1 MTTSTHAFHTTRW
14 TVIGNACGETPEA
27 RQALSELCATYYA
40 PVVAFLRRDDDAA
53 RELAHEFFA
62 KVLAGDSLL
71 GADRERGRF
80 RSYLLGAV
88 KHFLANHRRDA
99 AREKRGGGA
108 EHVVIRETLDTTAG
122 IGFTD
127 ANSL

>member
-62 KVLAGDSLL
+62 KVLAGDSLHAL
-71 GADRERGRF
+71 AFEILIIALRHLRIGMDHGASSVGRKPP
-80 RSYLLGAV
+80 RLPTPV
-88 KHFLANHRRDA
+88 P
-99 AREKRGGGA
+99 
-108 EHVVIRETLDTTAG
+108 VQ
-122 IGFTD
+122 
-127 ANSL
+127 